1 MMFEAV
7 NYHFGMAQGSTR
19 ERAIL
24 LHHQRYE
31 EVGFF
36 TSDEEDPYE
45 KLSKYFIVQ
54 TSDQSV
60 VGVTRLIY
68 SHLEDLPTVKNFTIY
83 DIMRAKLNQIET
95 NRIAEI
101 SAFTKMPAHDVGI
114 GLIKTVLQYSLETGL
129 THWICCIDQRVYN
142 YMHRMFKFPFQIIGE
157 PKVYLGS
164 VTVPCILN
172 LKECLS
178 NLKERRSTLYEYFM
192 QEEKEELK
200 VSL

>member
-1 MMFEAV
+1 MFQET
-7 NYHFGMAQGSTR
+7 NYHFAMAQGLAR
-19 ERAIL
+19 EQAIK
-24 LHHQRYE
+24 LHHERYE

-36 TSDEEDPYE
+36 IQDEEDPYE
-45 KLSKYFIVQ
+45 KLSRYFMAETI
-54 TSDQSV
+54 DHNV

-68 SHLEDLPTVKNFTIY
+68 SQLEELPTIKNFTIY
-83 DIMRAKLNQIET
+83 DIARAKLNQIEP

-101 SAFTKMPAHDVGI
+101 SAFTKMPAHDVGM
-114 GLIKTVLQYSLETGL
+114 GLIKTVLQYSLETSL

-157 PKVYLGS
+157 PKIYLGS
-164 VTVPCILN
+164 VTVPCVLN

-178 NLKERRSTLYEYFM
+178 NLQERRSKLYQYFM
-192 QEEKEELK
+192 QDENEAMK